1 MFWLYSKIANGAK
14 NYRTKLFED
23 FDVNDEKIFM
33 DNCGHLDIG
42 GRRMTDIE
50 RKFNIAMR
58 EIYETAKKEC
68 GYNAVRFMQLVAE
81 KGGVAAAK
89 QLISK
94 NGGTDGFATLW
105 EHGRLDLSVEAHV
118 LKAEYSELFTDDE
131 RKICRD
137 RLSEFGFKCN

>member
-1 MFWLYSKIANGAK
+1 
-14 NYRTKLFED
+14 
-23 FDVNDEKIFM
+23 
-33 DNCGHLDIG
+33 
-42 GRRMTDIE
+42 MTDVE

-58 EIYETAKKEC
+58 GIYETAKKEY
-68 GYNAVRFMQLVAE
+68 GYNAVRFMQLVAK

-118 LKAEYSELFTDDE
+118 LKDEYRDLFTDDE
-131 RKICRD
+131 RKMCRD
-137 RLSEFGFKCN
+137 RLLEFGFKCD

>member
-1 MFWLYSKIANGAK
+1 
-14 NYRTKLFED
+14 
-23 FDVNDEKIFM
+23 
-33 DNCGHLDIG
+33 
-42 GRRMTDIE
+42 MTDQE
-50 RKFNIAMR
+50 KNFNTALR
-58 EIYETAKKEC
+58 AIYVTAKREC

-81 KGGVAAAK
+81 KGGVSAAK

-118 LKAEYSELFTDDE
+118 LKKEYKELFTDDE

-137 RLSEFGFKCN
+137 RLIEFGFDCD